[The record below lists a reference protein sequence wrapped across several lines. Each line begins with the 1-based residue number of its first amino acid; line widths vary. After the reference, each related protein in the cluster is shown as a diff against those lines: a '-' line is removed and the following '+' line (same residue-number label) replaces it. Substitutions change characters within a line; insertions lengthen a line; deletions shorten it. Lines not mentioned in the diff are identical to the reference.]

1 MGETD
6 EERRIRAE
14 AALWSGNKHGF
25 IGIML
30 GARGYGDKK
39 PGLSGKPTADSKT
52 IHDIRAD
59 FINPVAKSQ
68 LIFCESCGVKTR
80 HTTPFA
86 GYPFQ
91 CVVNHN
97 GTTKCDG
104 CGYDVDFIARVVVTG
119 QYEHQS
125 YCVSCDELNQTKGEV
140 K

>member
-1 MGETD
+1 MRETD
-6 EERRIRAE
+6 KERRARAE
-14 AALWSGNKHGF
+14 KSLQEGSMHSF

-30 GARGYGDKK
+30 GARGYGRKK
-39 PGLSGKPTADSKT
+39 SNVSGKPTPDSKT

-59 FINPVAKSQ
+59 FVNPVAKSQ
-68 LIFCESCGVKTR
+68 LIFCKECGVKTR

-119 QYEHQS
+119 QHEHRS
-125 YCVSCDELNQTKGEV
+125 YCVSCDEIRVRDT
-140 K
+140 